1 MRSFAAS
8 YLAGHPAD
16 DPLVNPLHADL
27 TGLPPLLVQGGT
39 GDLVVVDA
47 HRLAA
52 RAREHGVD
60 VRLELYPADTHDF
73 QVFWSFLP
81 EAADALKQA
90 GRFAREVAAAEAH
103 RASS

>member
-1 MRSFAAS
+1 
-8 YLAGHPAD
+8 
-16 DPLVNPLHADL
+16 
-27 TGLPPLLVQGGT
+27 
-39 GDLVVVDA
+39 VDA

-90 GRFAREVAAAEAH
+90 GRFAREVASPEAH